1 MGANIK
7 DVAQKAGVSVTTVSR
22 VLNNRGSL
30 SEKTKE
36 KVSSAMRDLNYYPNQ
51 VAVNLFKK
59 RTQLVGMIV
68 PDVSH
73 PFYATEIKYIE
84 RELYA
89 AEYKLM
95 LCNSEDSNTRE
106 REYLNM
112 LQCNKVD
119 GIIIASHTLHLE
131 DYSRVTLPVVAL
143 DRYLGKNI
151 PTVSSDHEQGGRLAA
166 AELIGCGCKNAV
178 QIIGY
183 SQVSTPSN
191 ERHIVFEREIKKN
204 GAVCSTFE
212 LPLNAFSF
220 SEYVNFVEKILKSNK
235 NIDGIFAADNIA
247 CAACKVAGKMGIDIP
262 KRLKILGYDGTEISL
277 MPEKSLTTIRQNIGL
292 ISKTTVEILIS
303 MIEECAVFEP
313 ETHFKIPVEMVRR
326 ETSLRSATRD

>member
-1 MGANIK
+1 MGVNIK
-7 DVAQKAGVSVTTVSR
+7 DVAHKAGVSVTTVSR

-36 KVSSAMRDLNYYPNQ
+36 KVNAAMRELNYYPNQ
-51 VAVNLFKK
+51 VAVNLFKR

-73 PFYATEIKYIE
+73 PFYAAEIKYIE

-89 AEYKLM
+89 AGYKLM

-106 REYLNM
+106 SEYLNM

-131 DYSRVTLPVVAL
+131 DYSRVILPVVAL

-166 AELIGCGCKNAV
+166 VELIACGCKNIV
-178 QIIGY
+178 QIMGY
-183 SQVSTPSN
+183 SQVPTHSN
-191 ERHIVFEREIKKN
+191 ERHIFFEQEIKKS
-204 GAVCSTFE
+204 GAECSTFE

-220 SEYVNFVEKILKSNK
+220 SEYVAFVENILKRDK
-235 NIDGIFAADNIA
+235 KIDGIFAADNIA
-247 CAACKVAGKMGIDIP
+247 CAVCKVASNMGINIP
-262 KRLKILGYDGTEISL
+262 ERLKLVGYDGTEISL
-277 MPEKSLTTIRQNIGL
+277 MPEKSLTTIKQNIDM
-292 ISKTTVEILIS
+292 ISKTTVETLIS
-303 MIEECAVFEP
+303 MINESAAFST
-313 ETHFKIPVEMVRR
+313 ETHIKIPVDIVRR
-326 ETSLRSATRD
+326 ETS